1 MTYPKHLR
9 KLFVQQWIT
18 YGELNII
25 YPHFPNIFKNKGMAN
40 YSLKLFSA
48 DLTYQ
53 MDGRIHFENDK
64 SGTKATGTFTIIRKP
79 DGEEESVTVSG
90 STHWLDR
97 ESKTNSRYNVTL
109 RGEEK
114 EGDIP
119 YAYLSLMVS
128 FSKVTVEGENQRWG
142 IAGQILMT
150 LGSQE
155 SQYLVIG
162 TQVI

>member
-1 MTYPKHLR
+1 
-9 KLFVQQWIT
+9 
-18 YGELNII
+18 
-25 YPHFPNIFKNKGMAN
+25 MAN
-40 YSLKLFSA
+40 YSFKLFSA
-48 DLTYQ
+48 DLTYL
-53 MDGRIHFENDK
+53 MDGRIHYENDK
-64 SGTKATGTFTIIRKP
+64 SGTKATGTFTIIRQD

-97 ESKTNSRYNVTL
+97 NTANSRYNITL

-114 EGDIP
+114 GGDIP

-128 FSKVTVEGENQRWG
+128 FSKVTVEGGNQRWG

-162 TQVI
+162 TQVT